1 MKQIR
6 KLGMLAIMQ
15 NETAKIFQ
23 EAEKPIYKSL
33 NEIIEEEKTF
43 KNLKEL
49 EQKYLEL
56 GKEIEALKKQNTE
69 KEEFKY
75 PIYCRG
81 KETNCVVKFESL
93 SEGVY
98 VVQNGFRKVGE
109 STKTFIN
116 HTDTNKWQQ
125 LEVCKKTGF
134 FDGQLVWCWENHDTH
149 TRILKFYDA
158 KHKGTYQFDGV
169 RCGTRFNNYEP
180 FEGNYPDWAL
190 EAFQTLERE

>member
-1 MKQIR
+1 M
-6 KLGMLAIMQ
+6 
-15 NETAKIFQ
+15 
-23 EAEKPIYKSL
+23 
-33 NEIIEEEKTF
+33 

-56 GKEIEALKKQNTE
+56 GKEIEALKKQSE
-69 KEEFKY
+69 KEEFEY

-98 VVQNGFRKVGE
+98 VVQNEFRKVGE

-125 LEVCKKTGF
+125 LDVCEKTGF
-134 FDGQLVWCWENHDTH
+134 FDGQLVWCWNNPDSHMRH
-149 TRILKFYDA
+149 LKFYDV
-158 KHKGTYQFDGV
+158 KNKCTYIFNGKKDGW
-169 RCGTRFNNYEP
+169 NYDNYEP
-180 FEGNYPDWAL
+180 FKGNYPDWAL
-190 EAFQTLERE
+190 EAFKTLER

>member
-1 MKQIR
+1 M
-6 KLGMLAIMQ
+6 
-15 NETAKIFQ
+15 
-23 EAEKPIYKSL
+23 
-33 NEIIEEEKTF
+33 

-56 GKEIEALKKQNTE
+56 GKEIEALKKQSE
-69 KEEFKY
+69 EEEFEY

-98 VVQNGFRKVGE
+98 VVQNEFRKVGE
-109 STKTFIN
+109 STKTLIN

-125 LEVCKKTGF
+125 LDVCKKTGF
-134 FDGQLVWCWENHDTH
+134 FDGQLVWCWDNLDSHI
-149 TRILKFYDA
+149 RYLKFYDV
-158 KHKGTYQFDGV
+158 KNKCTYSYSGIK
-169 RCGTRFNNYEP
+169 CGYNYKNYEP

-190 EAFQTLERE
+190 EAFQTLKRD